1 MNVFIS
7 IKTVN
12 TIVEITI
19 FFIKQVLQLAFVT
32 VIIIT
37 YNTNSY
43 HLEAA
48 SQSDCDYYYTL
59 CQICGPGARFD
70 SIHLALSQLLLLKQA
85 SCNPR
90 LSHL

>member
-1 MNVFIS
+1 MQKRCKPLLICP
-7 IKTVN
+7 
-12 TIVEITI
+12 ED
-19 FFIKQVLQLAFVT
+19 
-32 VIIIT
+32 
-37 YNTNSY
+37 
-43 HLEAA
+43 LEAA

-59 CQICGPGARFD
+59 CQICRHGARFD